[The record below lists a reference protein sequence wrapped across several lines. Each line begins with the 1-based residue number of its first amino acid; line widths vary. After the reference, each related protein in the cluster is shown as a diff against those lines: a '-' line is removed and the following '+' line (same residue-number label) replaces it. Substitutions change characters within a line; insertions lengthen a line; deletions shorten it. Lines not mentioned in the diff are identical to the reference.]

1 VSGASVWQSKRS
13 SMIDPSCAQN
23 PYIPLIVTWIQA
35 RPPIVFTKFTKSGSI
50 GVCRQVGLAQCW
62 KVFSPLDGT
71 FRAKLSVMFKGRL
84 LHSMVHSDEHVT
96 DCNNITIQRGGKY
109 DDNPFQ
115 TGYNN
120 RHRPYR
126 TRVRR
131 WLLSPI
137 SMTGQHLGIGEEMG
151 DSLRSYS
158 RVTLDGL

>member
-1 VSGASVWQSKRS
+1 
-13 SMIDPSCAQN
+13 M
-23 PYIPLIVTWIQA
+23 
-35 RPPIVFTKFTKSGSI
+35 VFTELMNSGSM
-50 GVCRQVGLAQCW
+50 GVCRQVSLAQCW

-71 FRAKLSVMFKGRL
+71 FRAKLSVMFEGRL

-96 DCNNITIQRGGKY
+96 HCNCITIQCGGEY
-109 DDNPFQ
+109 YDNPFQ

-137 SMTGQHLGIGEEMG
+137 SMTGLYLGGGQEMRG
-151 DSLRSYS
+151 DARQSEVVLKGDLGWVVGQQRDM
-158 RVTLDGL
+158 RM